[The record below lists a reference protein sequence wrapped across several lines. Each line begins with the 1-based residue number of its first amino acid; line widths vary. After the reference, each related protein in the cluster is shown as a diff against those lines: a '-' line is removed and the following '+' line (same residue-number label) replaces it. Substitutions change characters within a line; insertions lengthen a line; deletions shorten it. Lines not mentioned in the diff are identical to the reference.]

1 MGTHPIF
8 ESDFDCLTVQMDYE
22 STLLTKPECLVYRLP
37 PRTTVR
43 GYRAA
48 DWGLDKPAWTG
59 RMRVIAKGKHVSIKL
74 EDKNNGQLFA
84 EAPITEFPTKSIEP
98 VSDSSRYFV
107 LKIENQGRTAFIG
120 VGFADRSD
128 SFDFNVALQDHFKW
142 VKNADAPAEQAPQ
155 PALNLGLQAGQTI
168 KINLSGKLGDQ
179 KRERPKPASTGGA
192 LLLPP
197 PPGGSRISSQAA
209 ANSSPVIASNGS
221 ISSSSNAP
229 QDDEFGDFAS
239 SSDLGV
245 APGGAGGGGN
255 WVSF

>member
-1 MGTHPIF
+1 
-8 ESDFDCLTVQMDYE
+8 MDYE

-59 RMRVIAKGKHVSIKL
+59 RMRVIAKGKAVSIKL
-74 EDKNNGQLFA
+74 EDKNTGQLFA

-107 LKIENQGRTAFIG
+107 LKIENQGRSAFIG

-142 VKNADAPAEQAPQ
+142 VKNADNPVQEAPQ

-179 KRERPKPASTGGA
+179 RREKPKAQGTGG

-197 PPGGSRISSQAA
+197 PPSGKTSQNPPSVAPNLIAA
-209 ANSSPVIASNGS
+209 PN
-221 ISSSSNAP
+221 
-229 QDDEFGDFAS
+229 DEEFGDFGSAS
-239 SSDLGV
+239 SGNQSD
-245 APGGAGGGGN
+245 

>member
-8 ESDFDCLTVQMDYE
+8 ESDFDCLTVQKMDYE

-59 RMRVIAKGKHVSIKL
+59 RMRVTAKGKNVSIKL

-142 VKNADAPAEQAPQ
+142 VKNADAPAEQAPA

-179 KRERPKPASTGGA
+179 KRERPKNANPGG

-197 PPGGSRISSQAA
+197 PPGGARTAPSVPQTSNNLISVPSTTT
-209 ANSSPVIASNGS
+209 
-221 ISSSSNAP
+221 
-229 QDDEFGDFAS
+229 QDDDDFGDFAS
-239 SSDLGV
+239 SNQQQSG
-245 APGGAGGGGN
+245 GGGGN

>member
-1 MGTHPIF
+1 
-8 ESDFDCLTVQMDYE
+8 MDYE

-59 RMRVIAKGKHVSIKL
+59 RMRVIAKGKSVSIKL

-142 VKNADAPAEQAPQ
+142 VKNADAPTEQAPA
-155 PALNLGLQAGQTI
+155 PSLNLGLQAGQTI

-179 KRERPKPASTGGA
+179 KRERPKATNTGG

-197 PPGGSRISSQAA
+197 PPGGVRTAA
-209 ANSSPVIASNGS
+209 APVATQPV
-221 ISSSSNAP
+221 AP
-229 QDDEFGDFAS
+229 MGGNLVSLGPNTNQDDEFGDFAS
-239 SSDLGV
+239 SNTTPSN
-245 APGGAGGGGN
+245 PTQSGGGGN